1 MGKEKEDGDGVEGR
15 EGGISD
21 AATTSK
27 KTVAATSKAVL
38 GRAEDNPLAKALR
51 TRKVSPMRLWGSA
64 HNERVQHT
72 LARMAQKH
80 PDSNIGGWSSC
91 AAWIWQNEL
100 SAEER
105 AEWTKKASEV
115 DVADDQQCF
124 R

>member
-1 MGKEKEDGDGVEGR
+1 MGKEKEDGHSVEGGD
-15 EGGISD
+15 GGTSD
-21 AATTSK
+21 ATTTRK
-27 KTVAATSKAVL
+27 KTVAATSKTVL
-38 GRAEDNPLAKALR
+38 GKVEDNPLAKALR

-64 HNERVQHT
+64 HNERVQRT
-72 LARMAQKH
+72 LVQMAKTN
-80 PDSNIGGWSSC
+80 PDSKIGGWSWC